1 MPGPETCLHP
11 SMGSKYQTSSLKP
24 KLGLQCP
31 ASRGLKQL
39 AGTKAAL
46 REERALYKNS
56 RNSIGGKKSTHSP
69 SWQIPNHCRKPAAT
83 GQNQQSR
90 FLTTT
95 HTAHIHRRKGLWWLD
110 SKKKERNYK
119 LDNGLL
125 NLTKQTFTATQ
136 GNESLCNEAW
146 EDYRGF
152 SKAGRTGSPSPSGE
166 DTLGNMSR

>member
-56 RNSIGGKKSTHSP
+56 RNSIGGK
-69 SWQIPNHCRKPAAT
+69 
-83 GQNQQSR
+83 NQP
-90 FLTTT
+90 
-95 HTAHIHRRKGLWWLD
+95 TAHPDKSLITAGSQPPQARISSHV
-110 SKKKERNYK
+110 SSQPPI
-119 LDNGLL
+119 LL
-125 NLTKQTFTATQ
+125 TFT
-136 GNESLCNEAW
+136 EE
-146 EDYRGF
+146 RGC
-152 SKAGRTGSPSPSGE
+152 G
-166 DTLGNMSR
+166 D